1 MKFKAIFSLFNGVL
15 ILSFLMI
22 FLMPLFLLG
31 ADYFTMFWARNWAIA
46 VVFVVTLAVLNTYFF
61 MNWGLFK
68 HLEREDWPRLVSF
81 LEERILGRGQA
92 RRMYVRMLLNAYL
105 ITSNTEGIR
114 ALEEYLRKKKPALIG
129 TFSVQFGIPY
139 LLMKDPG
146 ASEARFAAM
155 LADGRIADRNW
166 IRWNRS
172 FGLIQLGRREEA
184 RNELSGVLGSE
195 REPVLRMLC
204 LYLLDVCAGQDAE
217 TGKRMGDW
225 KESLKKDV
233 RDRDMGK
240 RIEKASENVQVVILS
255 KIVQDARRWLYAE
268 GAATPQDPGAVQPGG
283 QAGRGGD
290 PDANA
295 RPHSGDLPDLTSSGK

>member
-31 ADYFTMFWARNWAIA
+31 VDYFTMFWERNWAIA
-46 VVFVVTLAVLNTYFF
+46 IVFVVTLAALNTYFF

-68 HLEREDWPRLVSF
+68 HLEREDWPRLISF

-114 ALEEYLRKKKPALIG
+114 ALEEYLKKKRPVLIG

-139 LLMKDPG
+139 LLMKDP
-146 ASEARFAAM
+146 AISEARFSAM
-155 LADGRIADRNW
+155 LADGRISDRSW
-166 IRWNRS
+166 IRWDRS
-172 FGLIQLGRREEA
+172 FSLIQLGRRDDA
-184 RNELSGVLGSE
+184 RAELADILESE

-204 LYLLDVCAGQDAE
+204 LYLLDVCSGQDPEAV
-217 TGKRMGDW
+217 GKLAGW
-225 KESLKKDV
+225 KEALKKDIN
-233 RDRDMGK
+233 DREMGK
-240 RIEKASENVQVVILS
+240 RIEKAAENVQVVILA

-268 GAATPQDPGAVQPGG
+268 AAAELPKGGG
-283 QAGRGGD
+283 QAQPG
-290 PDANA
+290 
-295 RPHSGDLPDLTSSGK
+295 SDLPDLTSSGK